1 LANAAYESR
10 PDERP
15 FTEKHPALLWVALLL
30 VIGLLGVIALGS
42 VKKTIE
48 SNK

>member
-1 LANAAYESR
+1 MPHTNLAPTSGLSR
-10 PDERP
+10 K
-15 FTEKHPALLWVALLL
+15 KHPALLVVALLL